1 MRDKAPS
8 DHNDHSEPAEV
19 PERAVGADTREA
31 GLEEIDAETLLH
43 RRASPRK
50 RAVQAGLA
58 LLCVLVVFGG
68 IPHNYSPAYRSIC
81 IDSTSEHEHVTGTY
95 CR

>member
-1 MRDKAPS
+1 MIKHPVTTD
-8 DHNDHSEPAEV
+8 DHSEPAEV

-31 GLEEIDAETLLH
+31 GELEEIDAETLLH

-58 LLCVLVVFGG
+58 LLCVLVVLGG
-68 IPHNYSPAYRSIC
+68 GLYNYSPAYRSIC